1 MIPGASDKYPQLSRV
16 TEMHRDDYARLDN
29 AQHPELLIMTNLPYT
44 VDRRERDIDQPA
56 RQSLVLG

>member
-1 MIPGASDKYPQLSRV
+1 MIPGAGDRCFQLTRG
-16 TEMHRDDYARLDN
+16 TEMHRDDHSGLDN
-29 AQHPELLIMTNLPYT
+29 AQHPEQPIVTNLPYT